1 MKFDRKTYFVTFFFS
16 FFEQKKKKTVESN
29 LNKFCS
35 QNHGLD

>member
-16 FFEQKKKKTVESN
+16 FFEQKKKTVESN